1 MRKYSLPALFLFFI
15 CFIACNCF
23 HKKEKKEVV
32 RDTTINFQ
40 TSFNNLFLDSIEVE
54 QFLKTNPI
62 FQEYEK
68 QYLDFYRQRNFEFA
82 WFDSS
87 GLAEQSHNFIN
98 LLNSSIEKLQDS
110 SIYNDKLYK
119 FYQLTSESS
128 ILHENKQSVIT
139 TELLFT
145 GQFFIYA
152 AKVYKGS
159 DINASDLGWFIP
171 RKKVD
176 LTALLDSAIKTK
188 AQEDKQNIPLNPQY
202 KQLQNFLV
210 KYYEMEKLYPKDTI
224 AYPAKPFKKGDS
236 IRAIVLIKQKLYTTG
251 DLKLADTT
259 AKFDTAL
266 LHAVKRF
273 QRRMGLLT
281 DGSVGVQMIKELNIS
296 IQQRIQQLLVNME
309 RARWMPA
316 EPDTNYILV
325 NIPEFKMHVF
335 DSSKLAFDMNVIV
348 GTSTNNTDI
357 FNGNLKYIVFS
368 PYWNVPVSIVKKEI
382 VPSMQKDKNYLQR
395 NNMEITGKSNGLPV
409 VRQKP
414 GNNNSL
420 GLVKFL
426 FPNNYDIY
434 FHDTPNRD
442 LFSVTNRSFSHG
454 CIRIGEP
461 KKFAQYLLR
470 ADTATIWKS
479 KTIDSCM
486 HLKTERWVTLKKSI
500 PVFIVYFTSWV
511 DKNGVLNFRK
521 DIYGH
526 DTKMSEKLFVKK

>member
-1 MRKYSLPALFLFFI
+1 MRKYSLFLLLLFFI
-15 CFIACNCF
+15 CFFACNYF
-23 HKKEKKEVV
+23 SRNANKEVI
-32 RDTTINFQ
+32 RDTTITIQ
-40 TSFNNLFLDSIEVE
+40 TSFNNLFLDSVEVE
-54 QFLKTNPI
+54 LFLQKNPI
-62 FQEYEK
+62 FKTFER

-110 SIYNDKLYK
+110 SIYNENLFK
-119 FYQLTSESS
+119 FYKLSSEDSLQHEDRQS
-128 ILHENKQSVIT
+128 IIS

-159 DINASDLGWFIP
+159 DINAADLGWFIP
-171 RKKVD
+171 RKKVN

-202 KQLQNFLV
+202 NQLQNFLV
-210 KYYEMEKLYPKDTI
+210 KYYEMDKVYPKDTI
-224 AYPAKPFKKGDS
+224 TYPAKPFKKGDS
-236 IRAIVLIKQKLYTTG
+236 IRAVVLIKKKLYITG
-251 DLKLADTT
+251 DLKIVDTT

-273 QRRMGLLT
+273 QRRMGLST
-281 DGSVGVQMIKELNIS
+281 DGSVGVQMIKELNIG
-296 IQQRIQQLLVNME
+296 IPQRIQQLLVNME

-316 EPDTNYILV
+316 ETDTNYILV
-325 NIPEFKMHVF
+325 NIPEYKMHVF
-335 DSSKLAFDMNVIV
+335 DSGKLAFDMNVIV
-348 GTSTNNTDI
+348 GTATNNTVI
-357 FNGNLKYIVFS
+357 FNSNLKYIVFS
-368 PYWNVPVSIVKKEI
+368 PYWNVPVSIVEKEI
-382 VPSMQKDKNYLQR
+382 VPSIKKDKNYLKK
-395 NNMEITGKSNGLPV
+395 NDMEITGKSNGFPV

-442 LFSVTNRSFSHG
+442 LFSVSNRSFSHG

-470 ADTATIWKS
+470 EDTATTWKS

-511 DKNGVLNFRK
+511 DKNGILNFRK

-526 DTKMSEKLFVKK
+526 DNKMSEKLFVKK

>member
-1 MRKYSLPALFLFFI
+1 MRKYSLTVLLLFLI
-15 CFIACNCF
+15 CLLACKYF
-23 HKKEKKEVV
+23 SKKERKEVV
-32 RDTTINFQ
+32 RDTTITIQ
-40 TSFNNLFLDSIEVE
+40 TSFNNLFLDSVE
-54 QFLKTNPI
+54 LEIFLQKNPI
-62 FQEYEK
+62 FQIYEK

-98 LLNSSIEKLQDS
+98 LLNSSIEKFQDS
-110 SIYNDKLYK
+110 SLYNDKLYK
-119 FYQLTSESS
+119 FYQLSSENS
-128 ILHENKQSVIT
+128 LMQEDRQSLIT

-171 RKKVD
+171 RKKVN
-176 LTALLDSAIKTK
+176 LTALLDSAIKAK
-188 AQEDKQNIPLNPQY
+188 AQEDKQYVPINPQY
-202 KQLQNFLV
+202 EHLQNFLV
-210 KYYEMEKLYPKDTI
+210 KYYEMDKLYTKDTI
-224 AYPAKPFKKGDS
+224 AYPSKPFKKGDS
-236 IRAIVLIKQKLYTTG
+236 TKALVLIKQKLYVTG
-251 DLKLADTT
+251 DLKIADTT
-259 AKFDTAL
+259 PKFDTAL
-266 LHAVKRF
+266 LHAVKRY
-273 QRRMGLLT
+273 QRRMGLLV
-281 DGSVGVQMIKELNIS
+281 DGSVGIQLIKELNIT
-296 IQQRIQQLLVNME
+296 IQQRIQQILVNME

-316 EPDTNYILV
+316 EPDSNYILV
-325 NIPEFKMHVF
+325 NIPEYKMHVF
-335 DSSKLAFDMNVIV
+335 DSGRLAFDMNVIV
-348 GTSTNNTDI
+348 GTSTNSTVI

-382 VPSMQKDKNYLQR
+382 VPALQKDKNYLQK
-395 NNMEITGKSNGLPV
+395 NNMEVTGKSNGLPV

-442 LFSVTNRSFSHG
+442 LFSAANRSFSHG

-486 HLKTERWVTLKKSI
+486 HLKTEKWVTLKKSV